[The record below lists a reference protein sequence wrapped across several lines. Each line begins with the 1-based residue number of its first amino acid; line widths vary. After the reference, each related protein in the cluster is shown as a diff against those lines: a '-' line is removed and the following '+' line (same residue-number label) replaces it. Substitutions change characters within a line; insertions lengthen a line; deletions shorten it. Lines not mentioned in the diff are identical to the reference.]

1 MSERLMQER
10 LALICKLPGRYSWS
24 RVFNAVW
31 QEPHSEF
38 FAARILANTSAIY
51 VEYES
56 NNTIYRVINKDLLN
70 DYGIPFS
77 GEVDRHAR

>member
-10 LALICKLPGRYSWS
+10 LALICRLAGQDLWS
-24 RVFNAVW
+24 RVSNPVW

-38 FAARILANTSAIY
+38 FAARILANTFAIY

-56 NNTIYRVINKDLLN
+56 SGVVSRVVSKESLIF
-70 DYGIPFS
+70 YGIHFP
-77 GEVDRHAR
+77 GEGDRND